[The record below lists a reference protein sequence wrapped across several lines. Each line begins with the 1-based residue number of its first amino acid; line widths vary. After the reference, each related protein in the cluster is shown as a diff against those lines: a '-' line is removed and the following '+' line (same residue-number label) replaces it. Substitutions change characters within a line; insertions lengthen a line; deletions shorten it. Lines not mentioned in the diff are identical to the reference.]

1 MSLRSW
7 FRGSATVAP
16 SSKSS
21 SRSTTPAPNGESS
34 QTAEER
40 KAHDMDDALRSMGLV
55 MNDDPEGAEA
65 LLRERGDASAFHQLG
80 LGVSIFIRS
89 ILGFEK
95 EVMTEA
101 SMRLIQCESAS
112 WADKVKAE
120 KKGPAA
126 GQLYPA
132 GSEYALVYAGALL
145 MNAIVGVLHESLT
158 DAIKGFYKLRKAY
171 AIMDSLATAE
181 EAIVKEHATKAKSRG
196 LASASPAIDAIP
208 QSIEVADFGEIKA
221 PGPNPTRRSG
231 GDEDEDLEFVDA
243 SEALSEAQ
251 TPAGYGGHMSKTPA
265 GSTASGAT
273 TPALEKKLADLQI
286 PSLTPSSGPGTPPES
301 LGPGPSAE
309 AGIFTHPV
317 DTFCHSANN
326 MFYGILLLIL
336 SMVPPAFSRLL
347 YVIGFK
353 GDRIRGVSSLWKSTS
368 YHNVMGA
375 VAAMVL
381 LGYYHGIMSF
391 TEILPT
397 VRDIDELADEDEVI
411 GYPRERCANLLGT
424 MRERY
429 PDSGFWKLEEAR
441 VLANER
447 RLHEAINRL
456 RANGESKM
464 RQVAA
469 LNAFELALYAMFSL
483 DWPRMHAAFLRML
496 ELNDWSH
503 ALYYYIAGCAELEIY
518 RDAVHALARLDA
530 AAPASDRTE
539 LETKVRKHKRG
550 AEGLLRK
557 APTVAGRKRFMARQL
572 PFEVFTIR
580 KLAKWEAR
588 ATALGIDLVDAIG
601 ASPAAEMIYLWNGGK
616 RMPPDVVEAALLCLA
631 WDRCTAPAD
640 QLPKIKEEVDEIGI
654 QGLGTAA
661 LLRQVGKYEEAKEI
675 LQGLTTYDRA
685 LFKIGNR
692 EDYVLPMVSYEL
704 GVLVWTE
711 CCDAKYWPSEA
722 SEVDEHRKTKVAECT
737 ALLETVAAWESYVLD
752 ARFGMRVQ
760 TGLDS
765 ARWLKGK
772 KGWP

>member
-7 FRGSATVAP
+7 FRSSAAP

-21 SRSTTPAPNGESS
+21 SRSTTPAPNGEPSRS
-34 QTAEER
+34 AEER
-40 KAHDMDDALRSMGLV
+40 KAHDMNDALRSMALI

-65 LLRERGDASAFHQLG
+65 LLRERGDASSFHQLG

-101 SMRLIQCESAS
+101 SMRLIECESTS
-112 WADKVKAE
+112 WADKVKTE
-120 KKGPAA
+120 KKGAMA

-132 GSEYALVYAGALL
+132 GSEFALVYAGALL

-171 AIMDSLATAE
+171 AIMDSLATTE
-181 EAIVKEHATKAKSRG
+181 EALVREHGSKAKPTG
-196 LASASPAIDAIP
+196 LASAPPAGDVD
-208 QSIEVADFGEIKA
+208 EADSAEIKA
-221 PGPNPTRRSG
+221 PDPKPASRLG
-231 GDEDEDLEFVDA
+231 GEEDADLEFVDA
-243 SEALSEAQ
+243 SEALSEAP
-251 TPAGYGGHMSKTPA
+251 TPAGYGGHMGKMLG
-265 GSTASGAT
+265 GSPASGAA
-273 TPALEKKLADLQI
+273 TPALEKRLAELQL
-286 PSLTPSSGPGTPPES
+286 SSSTPSSGARTPPEP
-301 LGPGPSAE
+301 LGAGPPAE
-309 AGIFTHPV
+309 AGIFTNPV
-317 DTFCHSANN
+317 DIFCHSANN

-353 GDRIRGVSSLWKSTS
+353 GDRARGVSSLWKSTS

-381 LGYYHGIMSF
+381 LGYYHGVMAF

-397 VRDIDELADEDEVI
+397 ERDIEELADEDEIV
-411 GYPRERCANLLGT
+411 GYPRERCAKLLGT

-447 RLHEAINRL
+447 RLSEATDMLASNS
-456 RANGESKM
+456 ESKM

-483 DWPRMHAAFLRML
+483 DWPRMHAAFLRMI

-503 ALYYYIAGCAELEIY
+503 TIYYFIAGCAELEMY
-518 RDAVHALARLDA
+518 RDAVHALAKLDADA
-530 AAPASDRTE
+530 AAPERTE
-539 LETKVRKHKRG
+539 LETKVRRHKKG
-550 AEGLLRK
+550 AEELLRK

-572 PFEVFTIR
+572 PFEVFTTR

-588 ATALGIDLVDAIG
+588 AAALGVDLADAIG

-616 RMPPDVVEAALLCLA
+616 RMPPDVVEAALLVLA

-640 QLPKIKEEVDEIGI
+640 KLSKIKEEVDEMGI

-661 LLRQVGKYEEAKEI
+661 FLRQVGRNEEARKI
-675 LQGLTTYDRA
+675 LQGLTTLDRA
-685 LFKIGNR
+685 LFKISNR

-704 GVLVWTE
+704 GVLAWTE
-711 CCDAKYWPSEA
+711 CCEPGHWPSGA
-722 SEVDEHRKTKVAECT
+722 DEVDEHRKTKADECLS
-737 ALLETVAAWESYVLD
+737 LLETVAAWETYVLD
-752 ARFGMRVQ
+752 ARFGVRVQ

-765 ARWLKGK
+765 VRWLKTN

>member
-1 MSLRSW
+1 M
-7 FRGSATVAP
+7 
-16 SSKSS
+16 
-21 SRSTTPAPNGESS
+21 
-34 QTAEER
+34 Q
-40 KAHDMDDALRSMGLV
+40 DALRSMALI

-65 LLRERGDASAFHQLG
+65 LLRERGDASSFHQLG

-101 SMRLIQCESAS
+101 SMRLIECEGTS

-120 KKGPAA
+120 KKGAVA

-132 GSEYALVYAGALL
+132 GSEFALVYAGALL

-181 EAIVKEHATKAKSRG
+181 EAVIREHGTKAKPTGLAPASSAVDAPRG
-196 LASASPAIDAIP
+196 LD
-208 QSIEVADFGEIKA
+208 EADFAESKA
-221 PGPNPTRRSG
+221 PDPKPTCRS
-231 GDEDEDLEFVDA
+231 DSNEDADLEFVDA

-251 TPAGYGGHMSKTPA
+251 TPAGYGGHMGKMLG
-265 GSTASGAT
+265 GSPASGAA
-273 TPALEKKLADLQI
+273 TPVLEKKLADLQV
-286 PSLTPSSGPGTPPES
+286 SSSTPSSGARTPPES
-301 LGPGPSAE
+301 LGAGPPAE
-309 AGIFTHPV
+309 DGIFTNPV
-317 DTFCHSANN
+317 DIFCHSANN

-353 GDRIRGVSSLWKSTS
+353 GDRVRGISSLWKSTS

-391 TEILPT
+391 AEILPAE
-397 VRDIDELADEDEVI
+397 RDIEELADEDEII
-411 GYPRERCANLLGT
+411 GYPRERCAKLLGT

-447 RLHEAINRL
+447 RLREATEML
-456 RANGESKM
+456 ASNGESKM

-483 DWPRMHAAFLRML
+483 DWPRMHAAFLRMI

-503 ALYYYIAGCAELEIY
+503 TIYYYIAGCAELEMY

-530 AAPASDRTE
+530 AAAAPERTE
-539 LETKVRKHKRG
+539 LEAKVRKHKKG
-550 AEGLLRK
+550 AEELLRK

-588 ATALGIDLVDAIG
+588 AAALGVDLADAIG
-601 ASPAAEMIYLWNGGK
+601 ASPAGEMIYLWNGGK
-616 RMPPDVVEAALLCLA
+616 RMPSDVVDAALLVLA
-631 WDRCTAPAD
+631 WERCTAPAD
-640 QLPKIKEEVDEIGI
+640 KLPKIKEEVDEIGI

-661 LLRQVGKYEEAKEI
+661 FLRQVGRNEEARKI
-675 LQGLTTYDRA
+675 LQGLTTHDRA

-704 GVLVWTE
+704 GVLAWIE
-711 CCDAKYWPSEA
+711 CCESEYWPSDAGET
-722 SEVDEHRKTKVAECT
+722 DQHRKAKADECLS
-737 ALLETVAAWESYVLD
+737 LLETVAAWETYVLD
-752 ARFGMRVQ
+752 ARFGVRVQ

-765 ARWLKGK
+765 VRWLKTS